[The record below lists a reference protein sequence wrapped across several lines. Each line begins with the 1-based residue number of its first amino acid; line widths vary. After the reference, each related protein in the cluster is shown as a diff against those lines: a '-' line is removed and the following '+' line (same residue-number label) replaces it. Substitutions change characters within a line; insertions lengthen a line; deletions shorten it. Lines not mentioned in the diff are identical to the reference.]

1 MMPQLEK
8 RQAGVKVTPEMI
20 EAGVACLME
29 SLDDRLPP
37 SWPLAE
43 LVVADLWDRM
53 DSVRRESCREVHK
66 RSLRNFE
73 SDSGG

>member
-1 MMPQLEK
+1 MSG
-8 RQAGVKVTPEMI
+8 QAGAYKKPTPAMI
-20 EAGVACLME
+20 KAGVACLME

-43 LVVADLWDRM
+43 SVVVDLWDRM
-53 DSVRRESCREVHK
+53 DSVRRESCREVLK

-73 SDSGG
+73 SHSGG